1 MKEYP
6 VSEGH
11 NQGIGLPVDSLAVG
25 WWLQEGKLPGES
37 GPQTRPQRMG
47 RSEAGA
53 EEGEDSVGTVSSPL
67 VEGRKGPDT
76 ALGAHRDST

>member
-6 VSEGH
+6 FIEGC
-11 NQGIGLPVDSLAVG
+11 NQGVGLPVGSLALG

-37 GPQTRPQRMG
+37 RPQRMG

-53 EEGEDSVGTVSSPL
+53 EEGEFCGHGQQSIGGRQEGPRHSP
-67 VEGRKGPDT
+67 GSPYG
-76 ALGAHRDST
+76 ST